1 MPSWLD
7 NTFKAVGSAV
17 DDFADDIVEQVVD
30 HVGDMEF
37 GPAIDQIKE
46 AGLSSNKLAKETTE
60 LCRSTQTKSQD
71 MMEFCGELKETLTA
85 STEGGVSADAFETI
99 QELLSGDKV
108 QTAMGLAKEM
118 NEDAKKCVDK
128 SVEMVTIMED
138 TMDKLPAPLQ
148 QAIDKAIQ
156 AKGGAPSVEDPSSQ
170 LTTLDRDIADVQECL
185 KAIQELN
192 LFTAVKVG
200 VQALE
205 QFSLKAKVSR
215 DMFDSIS
222 GYSQNVAEITE
233 AFSNL
238 DVVTIVHKVKDIWK
252 CLKLS
257 GLMKTLAE
265 GLGKLINLVI
275 DLFEATSSKVAG
287 LWKALAFAKDC
298 MKDCVD
304 HAKQARALCENAA
317 SKSSTLMERSIFIKD
332 QLEDMGE
339 LNAGSISAFRKLSDG
354 EEINTA
360 IAIATEMDDIVL
372 QCTNTAVAMVDRV
385 REGFANLPPMVT
397 EGIPE
402 SAGTSESDP
411 EAADVEQNIVDLEAS
426 KDAIENA
433 NLLAAVHAGT
443 RGFSNVSDNVVVAK
457 ELLALVQS
465 FAETCMQTVESF
477 MGVWDVQSAIEKI
490 QEMCRI
496 VNLGEMMKQF
506 ASQIKRLLLAV
517 IALMKASIHK
527 FKNMNLSELNV
538 GDLANQA
545 AEMVQKFD
553 LNDLK
558 KVNLGNFGSF
568 FNK

>member
-1 MPSWLD
+1 
-7 NTFKAVGSAV
+7 
-17 DDFADDIVEQVVD
+17 
-30 HVGDMEF
+30 
-37 GPAIDQIKE
+37 
-46 AGLSSNKLAKETTE
+46 
-60 LCRSTQTKSQD
+60 
-71 MMEFCGELKETLTA
+71 
-85 STEGGVSADAFETI
+85 
-99 QELLSGDKV
+99 
-108 QTAMGLAKEM
+108 
-118 NEDAKKCVDK
+118 
-128 SVEMVTIMED
+128 MED

-156 AKGGAPSVEDPSSQ
+156 AKGGAISVEDPSSQ

-222 GYSQNVAEITE
+222 GYSQNVSVITE

-465 FAETCMQTVESF
+465 FAETCMQTIESF

-568 FNK
+568 FKK